1 VKINTPRGETATTTF
16 TATNF
21 TGATESISDVTI
33 QLSNPKLFSALQ
45 LTAGTEAGTGNPAD
59 PATGTQAGTGN
70 PADPATGTQAGTGNP
85 SPPGPSNTF
94 TFSPPIPLPS
104 KGTLTFTV
112 MGTVAQKTAMVSLP
126 FLSGGVAYAE
136 AGLSG
141 GSSSRSTRVPW
152 TAVLMIVC
160 LVTLTSAVR
169 SRRWI
174 LAGGALIL
182 LVTVAGCGGGGG
194 GGSSSSGPN
203 SGIAVT
209 QATTVGPQT
218 GLPLKIARVFAK

>member
-1 VKINTPRGETATTTF
+1 VTEFEGAFVKINTPRGETARTTF
-16 TATNF
+16 TATNL

-45 LTAGTEAGTGNPAD
+45 LSAGTQSGTGNPAD
-59 PATGTQAGTGN
+59 PASGAQAGTGN
-70 PADPATGTQAGTGNP
+70 PTPPA
-85 SPPGPSNTF
+85 PSNTF
-94 TFSPPIPLPS
+94 TFSPPLSLPS

-112 MGTVAQKTAMVSLP
+112 MGTVAQKTAMVSPP

-136 AGLSG
+136 VALG
-141 GSSSRSTRVPW
+141 GRSSRRSTRVPW
-152 TAVLMIVC
+152 TGVIMIVC

-209 QATTVGPQT
+209 QATTVGPQS